1 MKVDLITILLF
12 LSTIFSF
19 LGSYVGWKQRRK
31 PSAIP
36 ISLLCLLAGAWAL
49 FYMFEYSSPN
59 LQTKLFWLVVKF
71 PAVAFLPVT
80 VAAFILR
87 FAGWLDWPSKRTL
100 AIVSVIPVLTII
112 ITFTNPLHHLFW
124 KNYTLEQHTG
134 FTGLELTY
142 GFWFWVHVTYSYGII
157 VISTIVA
164 LISLGRTL
172 HIYRRQIT
180 LLAIGVLIPFMGSVV
195 SVFELHP
202 WHGLDISPIT
212 FGISAL
218 FLLSTTRLASIL
230 NVVPLAH
237 SALLEQLRDGLMV
250 LNNQGVVLELNHSA
264 ENIIALS
271 RQDVLGKNIHDLDH
285 PAFRILHQTR
295 KDDTLRHEI
304 RLDTE
309 AQAHWYD
316 TRIST
321 IFTESGF
328 AAGRMVIWH
337 EITNRKQVEDKL
349 RYASTHDQLTS
360 IYNRVYFDEKFERIA
375 RIGPWPVAIIML
387 DIDNLKK
394 TNDLY
399 GHATGDKLIIHAA
412 KVLRST
418 FRQDDVVARI
428 GGDEFAIIIP
438 RCNENNIEKLVLR
451 LREAITQPLDLL
463 LATKLEF
470 SIGFAIANNLEE
482 LQSAKNKA
490 DQEMYADKNRR
501 KNK

>member
-1 MKVDLITILLF
+1 
-12 LSTIFSF
+12 
-19 LGSYVGWKQRRK
+19 
-31 PSAIP
+31 
-36 ISLLCLLAGAWAL
+36 
-49 FYMFEYSSPN
+49 
-59 LQTKLFWLVVKF
+59 
-71 PAVAFLPVT
+71 
-80 VAAFILR
+80 
-87 FAGWLDWPSKRTL
+87 
-100 AIVSVIPVLTII
+100 
-112 ITFTNPLHHLFW
+112 
-124 KNYTLEQHTG
+124 
-134 FTGLELTY
+134 
-142 GFWFWVHVTYSYGII
+142 
-157 VISTIVA
+157 
-164 LISLGRTL
+164 
-172 HIYRRQIT
+172 
-180 LLAIGVLIPFMGSVV
+180 
-195 SVFELHP
+195 
-202 WHGLDISPIT
+202 
-212 FGISAL
+212 
-218 FLLSTTRLASIL
+218 
-230 NVVPLAH
+230 
-237 SALLEQLRDGLMV
+237 
-250 LNNQGVVLELNHSA
+250 
-264 ENIIALS
+264 
-271 RQDVLGKNIHDLDH
+271 
-285 PAFRILHQTR
+285 
-295 KDDTLRHEI
+295 
-304 RLDTE
+304 
-309 AQAHWYD
+309 
-316 TRIST
+316 
-321 IFTESGF
+321 
-328 AAGRMVIWH
+328 MVIWH